1 MTLVDTSAWVE
12 WLRGTGSPTSLAVD
26 ALIGSGDPPAT
37 CEPILFELLVGTS
50 SRDEER
56 NVQRLV
62 AATRLLTVGAPG
74 TWEAAAATYR
84 ACRSRGETIRSMADC
99 LIAAVALREDVEI
112 LHCDADYAALARH
125 VPIRQRSA

>member
-12 WLRGTGSPTSLAVD
+12 WLRGTGSPASLAVD
-26 ALIGSGDPPAT
+26 ALLEAGDPPAT
-37 CEPILFELLVGTS
+37 CEPILFELLVGARTS
-50 SRDEER
+50 GEER
-56 NVQRLV
+56 TVQRLV

-84 ACRSRGETIRSMADC
+84 ICRGRGETIRSMADC

-112 LHCDADYAALARH
+112 LHRDADYAALARH
-125 VPIRQRSA
+125 VPIRQRTG